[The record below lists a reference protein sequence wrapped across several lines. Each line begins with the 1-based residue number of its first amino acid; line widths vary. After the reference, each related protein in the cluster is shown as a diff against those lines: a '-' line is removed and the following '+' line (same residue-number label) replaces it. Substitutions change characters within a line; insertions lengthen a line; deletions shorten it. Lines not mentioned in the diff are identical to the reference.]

1 MRLSTLLTASL
12 YTEPDRHILAV
23 DSMRGRTSAMTL
35 PVVEDA
41 PGLVLRPLKSG
52 WTANWQARSDLIA
65 RGFSPRW
72 QRIAFIGDEAT
83 DAERAWISDRCRALQ
98 VEMLAWAAQSA
109 QATAEVEGKKDSV
122 ARAVIRD
129 VFVSHAFEDK
139 DEIARPLVEALVD
152 RGISVWFDEYELRL
166 GDSIRKKIEQGLRD
180 SRHGLI
186 IMTKNFFNREWTQKE
201 LSALESSGKRVMPV
215 WHGIT
220 AQDVETLFPILADR
234 YAISTSRGLNAVV
247 DEVMRAIRA

>member
-1 MRLSTLLTASL
+1 MRPTNPNRVVALMSGS
-12 YTEPDRHILAV
+12 P
-23 DSMRGRTSAMTL
+23 

-41 PGLVLRPLKSG
+41 PGLVLRRSKNG
-52 WTANWQARSDLIA
+52 WTATWQARTDLVV
-65 RGFSPRW
+65 RGFTPKW
-72 QRIAFIGDEAT
+72 QKLCLITDEPT
-83 DAERAWISDRCRALQ
+83 KTERAWISDRCRVLQ
-98 VEMLAWAAQSA
+98 AEMLAWATHFTS
-109 QATAEVEGKKDSV
+109 ATAEGEGTEDSV
-122 ARAVIRD
+122 ARAMIRD

-139 DEIARPLVEALVD
+139 DEIARQLVEALVA

-201 LSALESSGKRVMPV
+201 LSALEASGKRVMPV

-220 AQDVETLFPILADR
+220 AQDVQTFLQFSLIATRFLQV
-234 YAISTSRGLNAVV
+234 AVLTPSLTK
-247 DEVMRAIRA
+247 